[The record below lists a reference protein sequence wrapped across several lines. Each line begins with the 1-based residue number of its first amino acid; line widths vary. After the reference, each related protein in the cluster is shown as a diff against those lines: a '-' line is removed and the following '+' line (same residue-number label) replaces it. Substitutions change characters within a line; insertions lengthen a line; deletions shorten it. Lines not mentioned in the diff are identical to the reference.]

1 MHFEWTLFHIE
12 HSVTLRLLRD
22 RHAPLILSFFFFAF
36 KSRNRLQIP
45 YVELHSLLTQFL
57 DSLDEEAKQSVSL
70 SPQKLLDVW
79 SDDQH
84 AFIRKYFE
92 LNQDEPMTELTADT
106 ERAIEWMQS
115 LEKKEFVGTQSRFL
129 SIYDNMRKIADQTE
143 HNPASRLNFLKEQK
157 KEIEEEMKQIQATGI
172 VNRMDPTQIR
182 ERFLHLI
189 EDSRRLISE
198 FRLIEEI
205 FKDITRKIKEKK
217 LKEAVTKGEIL
228 REVLDAHDALEESD
242 QGRSFAAFWHFLIS
256 GDQENQLR
264 TYSEKI
270 LNTPE
275 IQAFVNKNPDRQLDT
290 HLLKLKSQLLQVGQ
304 KVLKSKVRLSEELRK
319 LLHQKALMENK
330 RVLSLSA
337 SIKKMALE
345 HREVFLSN
353 EMKEFIN
360 LANGF
365 TVQLPLSRPL
375 WKPNTEARFT
385 SKALVPETELDNHQA
400 VEALTAMVKNQ
411 PISTAELESRIRKTL
426 NNASQIS
433 LREVVKQ
440 FPIQFGL
447 IEIFSYI
454 DIASKNSG
462 HMIHAEETEHIPC
475 DAQGFVLTIPKII
488 FTQAGNAL

>member
-1 MHFEWTLFHIE
+1 MDFDWAFFHIE
-12 HSVTLRLLRD
+12 HSATLRLLRD
-22 RHAPLILSFFFFAF
+22 KHAPLILSFFSFAF
-36 KSRNRLQIP
+36 KSKNRLQVP
-45 YVELHSLLTQFL
+45 YVELHSLLAQFL
-57 DSLDEEAKQSVSL
+57 DSLNEEARQGVSL

-129 SIYDNMRKIADQTE
+129 SIYENMRKIADQTE
-143 HNPASRLNFLKEQK
+143 QNPASRLAFLKEQK
-157 KEIEEEMKQIQATGI
+157 KEIDEEIKHIQATGI
-172 VNRMDPTQIR
+172 VHRMDPTQIR
-182 ERFLHLI
+182 ERFLHLM

-256 GDQENQLR
+256 GDQQNQLR

-270 LNTPE
+270 LDTPE

-330 RVLSLSA
+330 RVLELSA

-345 HREVFLSN
+345 HRSHFLSGDT
-353 EMKEFIN
+353 KDFIE
-360 LANGF
+360 LAHGLMI
-365 TVQLPLSRPL
+365 QLPLSRPL
-375 WKPNTEARFT
+375 WKPSTEARFT
-385 SKALVPETELDNHQA
+385 SKVLSPPTASETGQAL
-400 VEALTAMVKNQ
+400 EALTVMMKNQ
-411 PISTAELESRIRKTL
+411 PLSTLELESRV
-426 NNASQIS
+426 AQV
-433 LREVVKQ
+433 LRENKQVSLSDVVKR
-440 FPIQFGL
+440 FPIQYGL
-447 IEIFSYI
+447 VEVFSYM
-454 DIASKNSG
+454 DVASKNNG
-462 HMIHAEETEHIPC
+462 HMVHLEETEKIPC
-475 DAQGFVLTIPKII
+475 DEQGFFLIIPKII
-488 FTQAGNAL
+488 FTQAGAAL